1 MTPNKSKTYCES
13 HKNME
18 RHVLEVATFMGQI
31 KEAVCNIKADI
42 NVLFDQNRE
51 IIKDITKLREE
62 ITGIKI
68 KLFGIGVAGAG
79 LFELI
84 LILIKKWIGK

>member
-1 MTPNKSKTYCES
+1 MAAKMSKPHCDS

-18 RHVLEVATFMGQI
+18 KHVIEVATFMGQI
-31 KEAVCNIKADI
+31 KEAICNIKADI

-51 IIKDITKLREE
+51 IIKDISDLRQE

-84 LILIKKWIGK
+84 LIMIKKWVGK